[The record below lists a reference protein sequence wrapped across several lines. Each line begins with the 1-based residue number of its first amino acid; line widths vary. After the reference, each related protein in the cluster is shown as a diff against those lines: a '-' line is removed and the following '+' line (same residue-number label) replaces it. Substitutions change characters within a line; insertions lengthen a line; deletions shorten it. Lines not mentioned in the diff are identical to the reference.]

1 MRRPLMWFCFL
12 GIAVVFL
19 ITVLVDHYNPPPEFQ
34 NEMIVSG
41 KVYKKEIRNDRLILY
56 LKECI
61 AEYPDDTKSHDTNN
75 LKEYEFQTSIKESD
89 YYQSS
94 VEEEFQENHKE
105 SNNNKDNNKDNYKLK
120 GFICYLDQD
129 DPEDDSISLYP
140 VGSHLTVQGK
150 ISTIKKATNPG
161 EYDAYRYYRARGY
174 EYTSFNPEIKECY
187 GRNPIMNG
195 LFLLKSEGCNIL
207 LEGLGEEY
215 GGVACAILFG
225 NKTYLSSDIKD
236 LFTEGGIAHILAI
249 SGLHISLIGAF
260 LYAVFNHRPIPMWVA
275 FVITVLMLVLYG
287 FMAGLAPSAFR
298 AVFMFSYRL
307 LAKLLKKPYDMPTSL
322 VVSAFL
328 TCSLFPYMVLDS
340 SFQLSYLSVAGII
353 FLFPLFLPFVNRKKK
368 RTDGLF
374 IGFSVFIADLPVL
387 AVSFHQISLTGFVL
401 NFFVLPAM
409 PVLFVC
415 AFGVILFW
423 NFLHPFAYLLAVVCK
438 AILYT
443 FSYGSYVLT
452 KIPFSNF
459 GVKSPSVRRIIIY
472 TTFVVALSLL
482 CTFFRRYMKLSFYKF
497 SRPEEKEN
505 DELERKGFRIVE
517 IFYRA
522 CVFMAFMVLCLFLLS
537 TPKKGIVT
545 FLDVGQG
552 DGIFIRTDSGDIFM
566 IDGGSTSKT
575 KVGENIIVPYLKYE
589 GENEVDLWILTHEDT
604 DHVNGFKEVLEGDEI
619 RICAIALPSA
629 LKEEFTETI
638 RLATEKDVDILYLE
652 AGDFITGSKKRIVN
666 LFSKEDYSF
675 IVVSPDP
682 TEEYHDSNAAS
693 LTLLYQEGENSY
705 VFMGDAE
712 LQAENAMLEA
722 WNKYGDGCLEVL
734 KCAHHGSAN
743 NTNTEVFIKALK
755 PQYAIISCGKNN
767 RYGHPHR
774 ETLEYLEETGTEIFR
789 TDEIGAIECE

>member
-19 ITVLVDHYNPPPEFQ
+19 VTILVDRYNPPPEFQ
-34 NEMIVSG
+34 QEMLVSG
-41 KVYKKEIRNDRLILY
+41 KVYKKEIRNNRLILY

-61 AEYPDDTKSHDTNN
+61 AEYPDDTKNHDTNH
-75 LKEYEFQTSIKESD
+75 LKEYEFQISDKESD

-94 VEEEFQENHKE
+94 IEENFQE
-105 SNNNKDNNKDNYKLK
+105 NNKDNYKENISNNYKLK
-120 GFICYLDQD
+120 GFICYLDRD

-140 VGSHLTVQGK
+140 LGSQLVFQGE
-150 ISTIKKATNPG
+150 ISAIKKATNPG

-174 EYTSFNPEIKECY
+174 EYTSFNPEIKDCY
-187 GRNPIMNG
+187 GSNPLLNG

-225 NKTYLSSDIKD
+225 NKTYLSSDIRD
-236 LFTEGGIAHILAI
+236 LFTDGGIAHVLAI

-260 LYAVFNHRPIPMWVA
+260 LYAVFNHRPIPMWAA
-275 FVITVLMLVLYG
+275 FAVTVLMLVLYG
-287 FMAGLAPSAFR
+287 FMVGLAPSVFR

-322 VVSAFL
+322 VVSAFF
-328 TCSLFPYMVLDS
+328 TCLAFPYMMLDS

-353 FLFPLFLPFVNRKKK
+353 FLFPLFLPFANRKKK

-387 AVSFHQISLTGFVL
+387 AVSFHQISLTGFIL

-415 AFGVILFW
+415 AFGVIIFW
-423 NFLHPFAYLLAVVCK
+423 KFLHPAANLLAIVCK

-452 KIPFSNF
+452 KVPFSTF
-459 GVKSPSVRRIIIY
+459 GVKSPSVGRIVIY
-472 TTFVVALSLL
+472 TIFVVVLSFL
-482 CTFFRRYMKLSFYKF
+482 CTVFRRHMKLSFYRIF
-497 SRPEEKEN
+497 RPEEKN
-505 DELERKGFRIVE
+505 DETELKGFRTVE
-517 IFYRA
+517 IFYRVS
-522 CVFMAFMVLCLFLLS
+522 VFALFMVLCVFLLS

-552 DGIFIRTDSGDIFM
+552 DGIFIRTDSGDVFM

-589 GENEVDLWILTHEDT
+589 GENEVDLWILTHEDA

-619 RICAIALPSA
+619 RIDTIAFPA
-629 LKEEFTETI
+629 VLKEEFTETI
-638 RLATEKDVDILYLE
+638 HLAEEKNVDILYLE
-652 AGDFITGSKKRIVN
+652 TGDTITGSRNKSLN
-666 LFSKEDYSF
+666 LFSKEEYSF
-675 IVVSPDP
+675 IVVSPDSK
-682 TEEYHDSNAAS
+682 EDYHDSNAAS
-693 LTLLYQEGENSY
+693 LTLLYQEGDYSY
-705 VFMGDAE
+705 AFMGDAE
-712 LQAENAMLEA
+712 LQAESAMLEA
-722 WNKYGDGCLEVL
+722 WNKYGDGCLEFL

-755 PQYAIISCGKNN
+755 PKYAIISCGKNN
-767 RYGHPHR
+767 RYGHPHK
-774 ETLEYLEETGTEIFR
+774 ETLEYLEETGAVIRR
-789 TDEIGAIECE
+789 TDELGAIECE